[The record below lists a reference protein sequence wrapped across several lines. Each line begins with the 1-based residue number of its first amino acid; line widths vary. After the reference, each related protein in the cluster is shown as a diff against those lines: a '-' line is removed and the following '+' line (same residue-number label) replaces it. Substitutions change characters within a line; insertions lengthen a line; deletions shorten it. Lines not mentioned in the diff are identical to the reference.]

1 MNFGIYV
8 EILIECF
15 VLAFI
20 LLPAR
25 ISDNGPN
32 VLMLE
37 FFLAVLV
44 VVNVIGSELR
54 LRFTQVEG
62 TSVLGIDKRDKG
74 IWVRTPKD
82 QNAIYIPF
90 SLLISFR
97 KKDSMLVLKYHAG
110 FKQDSNGEI
119 KVVVGDT
126 INLRLSEL
134 NGQQFKVFVKEYNKL
149 VGAKKAIDYRFK
161 ISARPQK
168 TKQQVIGAFILFPLM
183 ILLVVF
189 PNDFSDTGLDTT
201 SKQAKKADE
210 ETTTQDKLQYGKV
223 YSVEGYRFKINQ
235 GYYAKDTDGKNVVI
249 FNIDIALS
257 AESYEQHDVLDKFA
271 SKTLQLS
278 DTADKVKE
286 YNISRPN
293 YLEIMQDKQ
302 AYPVVNLLTNKVSYG
317 ELADTTWKNMNLAY
331 VLPEEMTGTWK
342 LTYSEYDDR
351 FINHQ
356 LIVKRSEL
364 EEIK

>member
-25 ISDNGPN
+25 ISDNGPT

-74 IWVRTPKD
+74 IWVRNPKD

-201 SKQAKKADE
+201 SKQAKRQMKR
-210 ETTTQDKLQYGKV
+210 QQ
-223 YSVEGYRFKINQ
+223 RKINC
-235 GYYAKDTDGKNVVI
+235 
-249 FNIDIALS
+249 S
-257 AESYEQHDVLDKFA
+257 M
-271 SKTLQLS
+271 
-278 DTADKVKE
+278 VKS
-286 YNISRPN
+286 IP
-293 YLEIMQDKQ
+293 
-302 AYPVVNLLTNKVSYG
+302 
-317 ELADTTWKNMNLAY
+317 
-331 VLPEEMTGTWK
+331 
-342 LTYSEYDDR
+342 
-351 FINHQ
+351 
-356 LIVKRSEL
+356 
-364 EEIK
+364 